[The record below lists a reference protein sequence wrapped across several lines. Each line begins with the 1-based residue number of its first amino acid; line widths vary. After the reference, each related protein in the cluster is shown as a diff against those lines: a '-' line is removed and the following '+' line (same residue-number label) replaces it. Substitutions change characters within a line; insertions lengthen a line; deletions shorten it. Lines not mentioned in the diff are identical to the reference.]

1 MFEQKKEKAF
11 WLRASI
17 STIIL
22 ASIAIWPGCKK
33 QPAEQSQTEQPN
45 PEPTPSETVAQ
56 TTSEP
61 TTIDVT
67 PSTGP
72 KASLNDIIR
81 AARTW
86 GPAFTPWYGKPAP
99 DFALTDLD
107 GKAHKLSDYK
117 GKKVLLV
124 FWATWCPPCLREIPD
139 LIELRKTVS
148 EDNLA
153 MLAISNEEPDLVK
166 SFVTQAKINYTVL
179 LDPGTLPGPY
189 NTINAIPS
197 SFFIDPEGKIKL
209 ATSGL
214 VSLSEIKA
222 ILLAP

>member
-11 WLRASI
+11 WLRISV
-17 STIIL
+17 STIMFALIV
-22 ASIAIWPGCKK
+22 IWPGCKK

-45 PEPTPSETVAQ
+45 SESTPSESVAQ
-56 TTSEP
+56 TTGESA
-61 TTIDVT
+61 TTDIT

-72 KASLNDIIR
+72 KVNLNDVIK

-99 DFALTDLD
+99 DFALNDLD
-107 GKAHKLSDYK
+107 GKEHKLSDYK

-124 FWATWCPPCLREIPD
+124 FWAIWCPPCLREIPD
-139 LIELRKTVS
+139 LIELRETIS
-148 EDNLA
+148 EDKLA
-153 MLAISNEEPDLVK
+153 MLAISNEKPNLVK
-166 SFVTQAKINYTVL
+166 RFVAQANINYTVL
-179 LDPGTLPGPY
+179 LDKGTLPGPY

-197 SFFIDPEGKIKL
+197 SFFIDTEGKIKL

-222 ILLAP
+222 ILQAE